1 VSDQPRPS
9 NLRLF
14 VDILRTLEAIHA
26 PYVIIGA
33 FAATAYG
40 ITRATYDIDFIVD
53 LSERHIQAL
62 AAHYPSP
69 RYYADPDQM
78 RDSIRLGIMFN
89 IIDSSYGEKADLV
102 PVTMHP
108 RYPQVLAN
116 RIRHQV
122 EIPDHEPFEAWYA
135 RIEDIIIGK
144 LMAWT
149 EGRSRKHETDIYEML
164 VFHYLGLDPT
174 ISFNEHIVNIEAET
188 LGQVTADFWEAVKR
202 AARQEADRLT
212 SGSGE

>member
-1 VSDQPRPS
+1 VTDQHPSS

-14 VDILRTLEAIHA
+14 VDILHTLEAINA

-40 ITRATYDIDFIVD
+40 ITRATYDIDFIVN
-53 LSERHIQAL
+53 LAERHIQAL

-78 RDSIRLGIMFN
+78 RSSIRLGIMFN

-116 RIRHQV
+116 RVRQRV
-122 EIPDHEPFEAWYA
+122 EIPGQEPFEAWYA
-135 RIEDIIIGK
+135 CLEDVIIGK

-164 VFHYLGLDPT
+164 VFHYLGLDPST
-174 ISFNEHIVNIEAET
+174 TFNERVVNIEAINLSET
-188 LGQVTADFWEAVKR
+188 TADFWATVKE
-202 AARQEADRLT
+202 AARQEADRLST
-212 SGSGE
+212 QT